1 MSEHQKIFTSLSGA
15 VVAHL
20 LLLVVIFLFLSA
32 NRSES
37 SNPAGNPSVPEPPKE
52 ITILMGDLMKTVEVE
67 KSGLSSR
74 DFVSTD
80 LNEDEANAPEKARFE
95 SDRNTRAASEWK
107 PDEILPREKG
117 PTLVGSSEA
126 EQFTLQDRRFSDGVV
141 DRSATQSRMPE
152 ATPTPQAAQEATQQG
167 QVGDSTLLSRSYI
180 DPSADN
186 SAYRIGEMSTKPE
199 ELINEGS
206 GATKTIP
213 ADDADT
219 LPDGFRSEERQT
231 AVNGSEVRQGRNAV
245 DAEATAMGRYKKA
258 VKDAIAVKWH
268 SFRKEQAD
276 LVTWGTLKLQFQVAS
291 SGEVRN
297 VKITKN
303 EANKVLVNFTLKAIT
318 EADLPAMPTE
328 VSEELGDED
337 LIIRYEIII
346 Y

>member
-20 LLLVVIFLFLSA
+20 LLLVIIFLFLSA
-32 NRSES
+32 NRSEF
-37 SNPAGNPSVPEPPKE
+37 SNPVGNPSVSEPPKE
-52 ITILMGDLMKTVEVE
+52 ITILMGDLMKTIAVE
-67 KSGLSSR
+67 KSGRSFR
-74 DFVSTD
+74 EFVSTEI
-80 LNEDEANAPEKARFE
+80 NEDEVDAPEKARFE
-95 SDRNTRAASEWK
+95 SDRNTRAASEWT

-117 PTLVGSSEA
+117 PTLVGGSEA
-126 EQFTLQDRRFSDGVV
+126 AQFTLHDRRFSDGPM
-141 DRSATQSRMPE
+141 DQSATLSQIPVVTSKPQ
-152 ATPTPQAAQEATQQG
+152 PTKEATQQG
-167 QVGDSTLLSRSYI
+167 QAGDSTLLRRSYL
-180 DPSADN
+180 DPNADS
-186 SAYRIGEMSTKPE
+186 SAYRLGEMSTEPE
-199 ELINEGS
+199 ELIKEGS
-206 GATKTIP
+206 GPSKQVP

-245 DAEATAMGRYKKA
+245 DAEATPMGRYKKE

-276 LVTWGTLKLQFQVAS
+276 LVTWGTLKLQFMVAS

-297 VKITKN
+297 VEITKN

-318 EADLPAMPTE
+318 EAELPPMPTE